1 MTVTLIRNSGMH
13 RLLNFQFIRYLFVG
27 VFNTGFSY
35 AIYATFLFIGLE
47 YRLANLLALLLGIGF
62 SFITQG
68 KVVFKNAT
76 RLTFFKFVVAW
87 LLIYLFNISLIA
99 VLMKGAMSAYLA
111 GALTLLPV
119 TLISYFILKLWVFAS
134 QKPVSHNNQGKLP

>member
-1 MTVTLIRNSGMH
+1 MTAKLSRDSAMQ

-35 AIYATFLFIGLE
+35 SIYAAFLFMGLE
-47 YRLANLLALLLGIGF
+47 YRVANLLALLLGIGF

-68 KVVFKNAT
+68 NVVFKNAT
-76 RLTFFKFVVAW
+76 RFRFFKFVVAW

-99 VLMKGAMSAYLA
+99 VFMRGTMSAYLA
-111 GALTLLPV
+111 GALATVPV
-119 TLISYFILKLWVFAS
+119 TLVSYFILKFWVFAS
-134 QKPVSHNNQGKLP
+134 QTPVRHNNRGKLP